1 MDAFWEAGVKQT
13 VSRELASIDER
24 DVRARGRL
32 LHAFSTGWV
41 KGEEE
46 ALNKSLGVPTVRSP
60 ATGREAE
67 SALPSVLLVM
77 KKCGRFVSQSSRS
90 PKREPRQEPCRSI
103 ATDPPLAQRATLG
116 PLVERPGYLAR

>member
-1 MDAFWEAGVKQT
+1 MQLGHQEGSGGRRETPLGKTRGASVRGRRAWTRLGEAGVKQT

-46 ALNKSLGVPTVRSP
+46 ALNKSLGVPDS
-60 ATGREAE
+60 
-67 SALPSVLLVM
+67 
-77 KKCGRFVSQSSRS
+77 
-90 PKREPRQEPCRSI
+90 
-103 ATDPPLAQRATLG
+103 PLAGDRA
-116 PLVERPGYLAR
+116 RS